1 MLCKLCE
8 SLLVNLRLFFFLLY
22 TTYTADS
29 ALLCPKGQM
38 LGDARLSSRPTTPLV
53 SHNSVHTFMR
63 KKKKQTVPLVLRSV
77 GAGPGCSVCGRG
89 QGDALLVH
97 SFGLRAHDEAEEVL
111 VWDGRP
117 SNGWRGRG
125 TALVIQTGPL
135 VELEEGRE
143 RQSEVWLWTLE
154 LFIITG
160 HNRWLSNNFNY

>member
-1 MLCKLCE
+1 M
-8 SLLVNLRLFFFLLY
+8 
-22 TTYTADS
+22 
-29 ALLCPKGQM
+29 
-38 LGDARLSSRPTTPLV
+38 
-53 SHNSVHTFMR
+53 
-63 KKKKQTVPLVLRSV
+63 LRSV

-97 SFGLRAHDEAEEVL
+97 SFGLGAHDEAEEVL

-154 LFIITG
+154 IFIMTG
-160 HNRWLSNNFNY
+160 HNRLVCKNFNY